1 MDFDTPTL
9 IYDEEEYGR
18 TPPNQKAIFIYEW
31 LRNLEDNITTVK
43 KTEVKSCQQKLE
55 EQLSKHLTIVL
66 GPPTRQLLSRCF
78 ALLYSIGNTTTLY
91 ETVNKCSDTV
101 KYKDDSQSYLPIK
114 LSAVTCIGAIYE
126 KLGRMAGGSYQ
137 ETVQTLIKAMKNAE
151 SQGRCEIMLSLQRVL
166 SGLGSNGA
174 VLHRDIYKAVKGALT
189 DRSMSV
195 RCAAAKCALELMK
208 HANFLYTSELEGVI
222 STCFKALEG
231 SNYDVRVCVA
241 QLIGSLMAMTQQTPS
256 VTAAAGKNRKTCSL
270 EEVFAYMSGGFL
282 RGGIGFLKGS
292 GGELLKSIAP
302 REVRVGVTQAYVIF
316 FTEMGGL
323 WVQRNISL
331 ILKNVLELLSSPK
344 ATQTHV
350 DAVYSRRCI
359 SFILRAVLGRH
370 LGEPAQLDAAKE
382 LCSLITKQMNMV
394 NDAVHSA
401 SDGSSSASV
410 IQNTDDVISTQHVLV
425 CALQELGCLVQGL
438 STTAMSLIQENLL
451 DHVLSVL
458 LHPAPAAQLL
468 AAWCL
473 RCITVAVPS
482 QATPL
487 IDRCINRISSLKS
500 SGEAVGG
507 YAHTLAALVGGIHKC
522 PLGIPHAKGKVV
534 FNIAD
539 ELLKTANQ
547 NPRLALHK
555 AKAGWILL
563 GALMTLGPSVV
574 KHHLPQMLALWTSA
588 FPKTVK
594 EFDQEKN
601 RGDAYTWHV
610 TLECR
615 AGALCS
621 MASFCANCSALL
633 SDDLTRRLLATTDA
647 CLAMLPSLPQIIKQ
661 HGNHL
666 KASAAIVRLRMYSV
680 LTLLPPKSYE
690 GSFHSLFRSL
700 VAEFTLAENPAMTTT
715 SLLKTVCHKDDSILL
730 GSWLQETDHKFVEEQ
745 LQTNSASGSGSLE
758 HDPSCIFERCP
769 EGEDIPGPLP
779 LGVAVIDESIK
790 LFGTVFPFVAQKHRS
805 QLLSHFAECI
815 RQAKSSRQQA
825 IQTNVLTAFLFS
837 LKGIAEAK
845 TGLGDEDV
853 RTTAV
858 NLVLNAITNSDP
870 IVRCAAGEALGRIAQ
885 AVGSPVLTSNVTQK
899 IFDQFKAARD
909 AVSRTGYSVA
919 LGCIHRYVGGMA
931 SGHHLN
937 SSVSILLALAND
949 NSSSLVQMSQWTSVR
964 QDPLKLFSLSTSYK
978 HLILG
983 TSKSIRDLRL
993 SCTVSCAIMQNHSDS
1008 LVQAEAINCL
1018 QQLHVFAPSHINF
1031 GLVVRKLCANL
1042 SSPHLLLRRATVAC
1056 LRQLSQREAKEVCE
1070 HASAAGEELHKQ
1082 QQSSYA
1088 VIIGDKGLEGALFGM
1103 LDTETDSRMRSDI
1116 HDTLN
1121 SMLQTLAAQNLTHW
1135 LGLCRD
1141 VLSAS
1146 KSSKVA
1152 KGPEVQKRDEE
1163 QEGEEAGEGDADEGG
1178 GMTAGEAPEETHPK
1192 VDPRWPTRVFA
1203 TGCIKKIIVVCQ
1215 SKQGHFDLVVART
1228 LREETGE
1235 DFLVMHLQEL
1245 VRMVFIAATATCDHL
1260 KLEGLSTLQDVVNMF
1275 ASVPDPDYPG
1285 HVILEQFQAQVGA
1298 ALRPAFASDMPSD
1311 VTAMA
1316 CEVYIVA
1323 MKQQDSPS
1331 PVNAGDDEF
1340 SEPVGSLLGLVEPE
1354 LKSLSKYW
1362 LGALRDHA
1370 LLSLPAEYASQLPP
1384 QGGMFYSPDSMEQA
1398 RPHYQS
1404 CWPSI
1409 VHAASLWLNNG
1420 GFESTKHD
1428 MEQGIPNEP
1437 RNASAINMVTTAK
1450 TPTDIN
1456 TDYFH
1461 LLVGICMESLCS
1473 SRATQ
1478 PNSTVSACLNAFYS
1492 LLDSQWPRTL
1502 IGNEQILGVE
1512 MLSVLH
1518 RVLLTRDSLDIH
1530 LAAVRVAR
1538 QIVKAAQESLDGKK
1552 AATAASE
1559 SSSSINEEGE
1569 DDLTPG
1575 RSLVFGVMEISM
1587 CILTKQLPNLLPSSA
1602 ASSQQPVML
1611 VSIGSGFR
1619 SLTEES
1625 SKLVS
1630 EVLSILPFV
1639 PGLCT
1644 PEASVND
1651 LPSVLY
1657 LLTCALREVAS
1668 IQDSTS
1674 QKTVSAALQSLKL
1687 LTTSPFTQN
1696 PKCSKDWIDLL
1707 QSALATVLSDA
1718 KAKEEFAAFGAV
1730 SESPVMDDSVVM
1742 LALAI
1747 FILSAP
1753 KEVVLAS
1760 DLQQQCIKLFTRCLK
1775 STMQIQLKAL
1785 QTLESVFQCRE
1796 RSVAFPFI
1804 NALAPH
1810 IVMILNDMCVKKPS
1824 SEEQVTVTLAAIEI
1838 LVNLVER
1845 TDDHLKVHM
1854 LGLLVPI
1861 LISLLSDSA
1870 NLPKGG
1876 KTTRN
1881 LHDQALQKLMK
1892 IGPKYPGP
1900 FRSIMNSQP
1909 ELKSRLESAVRAN
1922 QASAKPKQPAV
1933 QAKVA
1938 PAQPSIKLRMDFSN
1952 FK

>member
-1 MDFDTPTL
+1 
-9 IYDEEEYGR
+9 
-18 TPPNQKAIFIYEW
+18 
-31 LRNLEDNITTVK
+31 
-43 KTEVKSCQQKLE
+43 
-55 EQLSKHLTIVL
+55 
-66 GPPTRQLLSRCF
+66 
-78 ALLYSIGNTTTLY
+78 
-91 ETVNKCSDTV
+91 
-101 KYKDDSQSYLPIK
+101 
-114 LSAVTCIGAIYE
+114 
-126 KLGRMAGGSYQ
+126 
-137 ETVQTLIKAMKNAE
+137 
-151 SQGRCEIMLSLQRVL
+151 
-166 SGLGSNGA
+166 
-174 VLHRDIYKAVKGALT
+174 
-189 DRSMSV
+189 
-195 RCAAAKCALELMK
+195 
-208 HANFLYTSELEGVI
+208 
-222 STCFKALEG
+222 
-231 SNYDVRVCVA
+231 
-241 QLIGSLMAMTQQTPS
+241 
-256 VTAAAGKNRKTCSL
+256 
-270 EEVFAYMSGGFL
+270 
-282 RGGIGFLKGS
+282 
-292 GGELLKSIAP
+292 
-302 REVRVGVTQAYVIF
+302 
-316 FTEMGGL
+316 
-323 WVQRNISL
+323 
-331 ILKNVLELLSSPK
+331 
-344 ATQTHV
+344 
-350 DAVYSRRCI
+350 
-359 SFILRAVLGRH
+359 
-370 LGEPAQLDAAKE
+370 
-382 LCSLITKQMNMV
+382 
-394 NDAVHSA
+394 
-401 SDGSSSASV
+401 
-410 IQNTDDVISTQHVLV
+410 
-425 CALQELGCLVQGL
+425 
-438 STTAMSLIQENLL
+438 
-451 DHVLSVL
+451 
-458 LHPAPAAQLL
+458 
-468 AAWCL
+468 
-473 RCITVAVPS
+473 
-482 QATPL
+482 
-487 IDRCINRISSLKS
+487 
-500 SGEAVGG
+500 
-507 YAHTLAALVGGIHKC
+507 
-522 PLGIPHAKGKVV
+522 
-534 FNIAD
+534 
-539 ELLKTANQ
+539 
-547 NPRLALHK
+547 
-555 AKAGWILL
+555 
-563 GALMTLGPSVV
+563 
-574 KHHLPQMLALWTSA
+574 
-588 FPKTVK
+588 
-594 EFDQEKN
+594 
-601 RGDAYTWHV
+601 
-610 TLECR
+610 
-615 AGALCS
+615 
-621 MASFCANCSALL
+621 
-633 SDDLTRRLLATTDA
+633 
-647 CLAMLPSLPQIIKQ
+647 
-661 HGNHL
+661 
-666 KASAAIVRLRMYSV
+666 
-680 LTLLPPKSYE
+680 
-690 GSFHSLFRSL
+690 
-700 VAEFTLAENPAMTTT
+700 
-715 SLLKTVCHKDDSILL
+715 
-730 GSWLQETDHKFVEEQ
+730 
-745 LQTNSASGSGSLE
+745 
-758 HDPSCIFERCP
+758 
-769 EGEDIPGPLP
+769 
-779 LGVAVIDESIK
+779 
-790 LFGTVFPFVAQKHRS
+790 
-805 QLLSHFAECI
+805 
-815 RQAKSSRQQA
+815 
-825 IQTNVLTAFLFS
+825 
-837 LKGIAEAK
+837 
-845 TGLGDEDV
+845 
-853 RTTAV
+853 
-858 NLVLNAITNSDP
+858 
-870 IVRCAAGEALGRIAQ
+870 
-885 AVGSPVLTSNVTQK
+885 
-899 IFDQFKAARD
+899 
-909 AVSRTGYSVA
+909 
-919 LGCIHRYVGGMA
+919 
-931 SGHHLN
+931 
-937 SSVSILLALAND
+937 
-949 NSSSLVQMSQWTSVR
+949 
-964 QDPLKLFSLSTSYK
+964 
-978 HLILG
+978 
-983 TSKSIRDLRL
+983 
-993 SCTVSCAIMQNHSDS
+993 
-1008 LVQAEAINCL
+1008 
-1018 QQLHVFAPSHINF
+1018 
-1031 GLVVRKLCANL
+1031 
-1042 SSPHLLLRRATVAC
+1042 
-1056 LRQLSQREAKEVCE
+1056 
-1070 HASAAGEELHKQ
+1070 
-1082 QQSSYA
+1082 
-1088 VIIGDKGLEGALFGM
+1088 
-1103 LDTETDSRMRSDI
+1103 
-1116 HDTLN
+1116 
-1121 SMLQTLAAQNLTHW
+1121 
-1135 LGLCRD
+1135 
-1141 VLSAS
+1141 
-1146 KSSKVA
+1146 
-1152 KGPEVQKRDEE
+1152 
-1163 QEGEEAGEGDADEGG
+1163 
-1178 GMTAGEAPEETHPK
+1178 
-1192 VDPRWPTRVFA
+1192 
-1203 TGCIKKIIVVCQ
+1203 
-1215 SKQGHFDLVVART
+1215 
-1228 LREETGE
+1228 
-1235 DFLVMHLQEL
+1235 
-1245 VRMVFIAATATCDHL
+1245 
-1260 KLEGLSTLQDVVNMF
+1260 
-1275 ASVPDPDYPG
+1275 
-1285 HVILEQFQAQVGA
+1285 
-1298 ALRPAFASDMPSD
+1298 
-1311 VTAMA
+1311 
-1316 CEVYIVA
+1316 

-1478 PNSTVSACLNAFYS
+1478 LNSTVSACLNAFYS

-1644 PEASVND
+1644 PEASVNV

-1730 SESPVMDDSVVM
+1730 SESPAMDDSVVM